1 MKTVQKIISLYAIIA
16 IIAPSFYFGL
26 LPPKEVHA
34 QNIGEIIAGGVV
46 SALECELSKLG
57 DYLGD
62 ILGSVTDIF
71 SDYFDFDFTSIL
83 DMAGSNFG
91 LGGLFGGSAEDSV
104 PTKETNAEMLK
115 DIATTAEAT
124 TEAVFKECVLD
135 PIVWVIKKLVISM
148 LTEQILDW
156 LNEGHDGAAVFITDL
171 AKYLI
176 DINEESVRAFFHDN
190 DELGH
195 ALRDWLCGP
204 FSDQVANTVEHIS
217 RQPTFGESGD
227 SVCTILDKFSGTPD
241 PDATYREI
249 VAGNIDMENVG
260 ITGAMALIQDGNN
273 PYSAFFNVQAE
284 AAYRVKRFAAEQL
297 TYLAWG
303 NGYLPDK
310 KEPEGQEGAKRLVVT
325 PGKFIATQIDNWANG
340 ALSELEAA
348 DEVAEIIDAI
358 FSALITDIFHEDG
371 LLNSGESDHADERE
385 QTAQNQTEQG
395 NVASES
401 AGSSARGQ
409 CSTAIVRDPING
421 DVCDQSLD
429 HCCQDLCRRCALD
442 IGRIGASWPGR
453 LNGCVRGNDCRA
465 GN

>member
-1 MKTVQKIISLYAIIA
+1 MKNTAQKIISFYAIIA
-16 IIAPSFYFGL
+16 IIIPSFYFGL
-26 LPPKEVHA
+26 LPPKKVQA
-34 QNIGEIIAGGVV
+34 LNIGEVIAGGVV
-46 SALECELSKLG
+46 SALECKMSEIAGYIGDMLG
-57 DYLGD
+57 K
-62 ILGSVTDIF
+62 VTTIF
-71 SDYFDFDFTSIL
+71 SNYFDFDFTNIL
-83 DMAGSNFG
+83 DMAGSMFG
-91 LGGLFGGSAEDSV
+91 FSGGRSSEDSV

-115 DIATTAEAT
+115 NIATTAEAT

-135 PIVWVIKKLVISM
+135 PIVWVIKKLVISA

-156 LNEGHDGAAVFITDL
+156 LNSGHDGAAVFITDI

-190 DELGH
+190 DELGYT
-195 ALRDWLCGP
+195 LRNWLCEP

-217 RQPTFGESGD
+217 KQPTFGNNGD
-227 SVCTILDKFSGTPD
+227 SVCTIIDKLSGTPN
-241 PDATYREI
+241 PNTAYRGI
-249 VAGNIDMENVG
+249 VNGNVDVDGVG

-310 KEPEGQEGAKRLVVT
+310 KTPEGQPNAKKLVVT

-340 ALSELEAA
+340 SLSELEAA

-371 LLNSGESDHADERE
+371 LLNSGASATADERE
-385 QTAQNQTEQG
+385 DTATDQTEQG
-395 NVASES
+395 DVASGS
-401 AGSSARGQ
+401 AGSSAHGQ
-409 CSTAIVRDPING
+409 CSNAVVTDPING
-421 DVCDQSLD
+421 EVCNQSLD
-429 HCCQDLCRRCALD
+429 HCCQNLCQRCAAD
-442 IGRIGASWPGR
+442 IGRRGASWPGR
-453 LNGCVRGNDCRA
+453 LDGCVRGNDCRA